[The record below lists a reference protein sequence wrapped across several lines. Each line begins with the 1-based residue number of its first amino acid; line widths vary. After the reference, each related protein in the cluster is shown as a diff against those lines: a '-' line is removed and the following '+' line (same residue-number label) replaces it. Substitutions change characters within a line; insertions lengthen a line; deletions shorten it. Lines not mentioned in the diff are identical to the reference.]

1 MGERPIG
8 VLGGTFDPVHNAH
21 VRVARLA
28 LDVLDLERVLWI
40 PTGTPAYR
48 TAPVASAADRVAM
61 LRLAIAGEPRFEI
74 DRRELAPGASGYSVD
89 TLAALRRERGERV
102 ALLLLV
108 GSDQFAKL
116 DGWHRW
122 RDLFSLAHLAVFAR
136 PGWAPPENGAV
147 SAELA
152 ARRSPA
158 RGDWRAHPAGAIV
171 PVEMPPL
178 DISATA
184 LRAAIARGEG
194 VSDCLPA
201 AVLDYIASRR
211 LYRG

>member
-40 PTGTPAYR
+40 PTGAPAYR
-48 TAPVASAADRVAM
+48 TAPVASAEDRVAM
-61 LRLAIAGEPRFEI
+61 LGLATAGEPRFEI
-74 DRRELAPGASGYSVD
+74 DCRELAPGASGYSVD
-89 TLAALRRERGERV
+89 TLAALRRERGAGV
-102 ALLLLV
+102 PLLLLM

-116 DGWHRW
+116 DSWHRW

-136 PGWAPPENGAV
+136 PGWAPAESTV
-147 SAELA
+147 LSELA
-152 ARRSPA
+152 ARRSLP
-158 RGDWRAHPAGAIV
+158 RGDWRTRPCGAIV
-171 PVEMPPL
+171 SVEMPPL

-184 LRAAIARGEG
+184 LRAAISRGEC
-194 VSDCLPA
+194 VSDLLPA
-201 AVLDYIASRR
+201 AVLDYIASHG